1 MPDHPRT
8 RGVYPDAVA
17 VGYADEGSSP
27 HTRGLPRPALAAA
40 EPIASPTPEQCR
52 TVLSEFA
59 MFEAFIAACPR
70 IARAEIDTRTRL
82 NNVYEGFARYGECG
96 KQIESEPIA
105 SMLREH
111 PAIRLLGQDG
121 KRRPSR
127 AEADAFCRRHRG
139 DLTRIVLKYNPG
151 RNR

>member
-1 MPDHPRT
+1 MKT
-8 RGVYPDAVA
+8 LLKTTLLFAA
-17 VGYADEGSSP
+17 
-27 HTRGLPRPALAAA
+27 LCPALAAA

-96 KQIESEPIA
+96 KQIGS
-105 SMLREH
+105 
-111 PAIRLLGQDG
+111 
-121 KRRPSR
+121 
-127 AEADAFCRRHRG
+127 
-139 DLTRIVLKYNPG
+139 
-151 RNR
+151 

>member
-1 MPDHPRT
+1 MKT
-8 RGVYPDAVA
+8 LLKTTLLLAA
-17 VGYADEGSSP
+17 
-27 HTRGLPRPALAAA
+27 LCPALAAA

-139 DLTRIVLKYNPG
+139 DLTRIVLKDNPG